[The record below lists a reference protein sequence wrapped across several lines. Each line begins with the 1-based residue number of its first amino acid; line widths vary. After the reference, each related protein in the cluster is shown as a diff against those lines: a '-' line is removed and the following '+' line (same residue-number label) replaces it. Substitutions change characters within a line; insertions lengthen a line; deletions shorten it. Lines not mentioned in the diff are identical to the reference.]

1 MLDMPDAL
9 ASRKHRIVRSVPGAA
24 ESSVSLCAGWLSVG
38 TLDDG
43 RIGPEVAQ
51 RKKASEKPVE
61 SARATLAMIRR
72 DRASDGHAAHEPAV
86 QLCAVSKDL
95 F

>member
-9 ASRKHRIVRSVPGAA
+9 ASRKHRIVRSVPRAA